1 MDYLAKAPV
10 DRSQLVLFAN
20 KLDAAIGARAAVAKD
35 IPPNAIAVGIPA
47 KVIRYRWKNAGGGAP
62 AYFAFS
68 PLAAERRVAA
78 PHPRGTRHAAG
89 CC

>member
-1 MDYLAKAPV
+1 MAKAPV

-35 IPPNAIAVGIPA
+35 IPPNANAVGIPA

-62 AYFAFS
+62 ACISVVPLFS
-68 PLAAERRVAA
+68 LSPPRERV
-78 PHPRGTRHAAG
+78 G
-89 CC
+89 

>member
-47 KVIRYRWKNAGGGAP
+47 KVIRYR
-62 AYFAFS
+62 
-68 PLAAERRVAA
+68 
-78 PHPRGTRHAAG
+78 
-89 CC
+89 